1 MIACIFLLAILVP
14 MTRDI
19 IENAK
24 ISEELGDSN
33 KVEYVITD
41 KEEIQDV
48 YSIESSKEITSEKS
62 NSLLGRFFFS
72 EEKSITKKNLKDLNL
87 YYFVNTENGLL
98 KKNLFETVQKDG
110 ENVFFKEIPES
121 DKAFIE
127 VKSAQFKNKAR
138 EKERKEKDIERNIYI
153 LNFPKEELELLKT
166 IDFDKEEH

>member
-1 MIACIFLLAILVP
+1 MLAILVP

-24 ISEELGDSN
+24 ISEELGDSS
-33 KVEYVITD
+33 KVEYVLTD
-41 KEEIQDV
+41 TEEIQDI
-48 YSIESSKEITSEKS
+48 YSIESQQEITNEKG

-72 EEKSITKKNLKDLNL
+72 EEKTITKKNIKDLEL

-98 KKNLFETVQKDG
+98 KKSLFETVPKDG
-110 ENVFFKEIPES
+110 DNVFFKEIPES

-127 VKSAQFKNKAR
+127 VKSAKFKNKAR
-138 EKERKEKDIERNIYI
+138 EKERKEKDIERNLYI
-153 LNFPKEELELLKT
+153 LNFPKEELKLLKI